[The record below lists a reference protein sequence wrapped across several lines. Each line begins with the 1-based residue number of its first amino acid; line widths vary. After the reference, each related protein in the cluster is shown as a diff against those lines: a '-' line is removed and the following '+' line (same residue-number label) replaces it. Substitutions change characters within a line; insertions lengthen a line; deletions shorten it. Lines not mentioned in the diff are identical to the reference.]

1 MNGTGWWFE
10 SLDQIRK
17 LQGNVL
23 DSIGL
28 GPDES
33 IYRIVFSRPAVR
45 LRFYGTERP
54 GSPILL
60 IVPAPIKRPYIWD
73 LSPERSVVRQAI
85 DHGFEV
91 YLAEWTEPDGQD
103 TLLGLEEYAGTMLE
117 ECMDAIAERSLSDKV
132 FLAGHSLG
140 GTFAALYGA
149 YRPEQIAGL
158 ILIEAPLHFAE
169 ASGAFKTLLNLGVP
183 VEAVIP
189 SSGRI
194 PGSLLNLI
202 SASAAP
208 GTFHV
213 DRYLDY
219 MASLPSRENLR
230 THWRVERWTLDE
242 LPLPR
247 KLFEDIVEQLYYE
260 DQFMRGELMVSNAR
274 LHPRDI
280 ASPLFAI
287 YEPASSIV
295 PPESVIEFYH
305 AAESPDKELMPYL
318 GDTGVALK
326 HVGALVGDSAH
337 RHIWPQVF
345 DWMGR
350 IGTQ

>member
-10 SLDQIRK
+10 FLDQVRK
-17 LQGNVL
+17 LHGNVL
-23 DSIGL
+23 DGIGL

-33 IYRIVFSRPAVR
+33 TYRIAFSRRTVR

-54 GSPILL
+54 GSPVLL

-73 LSPERSVVRQAI
+73 LSPERSVVRRAI

-91 YLAEWTEPDGQD
+91 YLVEWTKPDDQE
-103 TLLGLEEYAGTMLE
+103 TLLGLEEYAGTMLD
-117 ECMDAIAERSLSDKV
+117 ECMDVIAERSLSDKV

-149 YRPEQIAGL
+149 YRPKRIAGL

-169 ASGAFKTLLNLGVP
+169 ASGAFGTLLNLGVP
-183 VEAVIP
+183 AKAAIP

-208 GTFHV
+208 STFHV

-219 MASLPSRENLR
+219 MASLASREDLR
-230 THWRVERWTLDE
+230 THWRVERWALDE

-247 KLFEDIVEQLYYE
+247 KLFEDVVGQLYRE
-260 DQFMRGELMVSNAR
+260 DRFMRGELMVGSAR

-280 ASPLFAI
+280 ASPLFAV
-287 YEPASSIV
+287 YEPSSRIV
-295 PPESVIEFYH
+295 PPESVIEFHH
-305 AAESPDKELMPYL
+305 AAGSQDKELMPYL

-337 RHIWPQVF
+337 RYIWPQVF
-345 DWMGR
+345 DWLKRVGA
-350 IGTQ
+350 Q

>member
-1 MNGTGWWFE
+1 MNGNGWWFE
-10 SLDQIRK
+10 SLDRMRK

-23 DSIGL
+23 DGIGL

-33 IYRIVFSRPAVR
+33 AYRIVFSRPAVR

-73 LSPERSVVRQAI
+73 LSPERSVVRRAI
-85 DHGFEV
+85 DHGLEV
-91 YLAEWTEPDGQD
+91 YLVEWAEPDGQE
-103 TLLGLEEYAGTMLE
+103 TLLGLEQYAGTMLE
-117 ECMDAIAERSLSDKV
+117 ECIDAIAERSQSDKV

-149 YRPEQIAGL
+149 YRPERIAGL
-158 ILIEAPLHFAE
+158 ILIEAPLHFAQ
-169 ASGAFKTLLNLGVP
+169 ASGAFRTLLNLGVP
-183 VEAVIP
+183 AERVIP

-213 DRYLDY
+213 DRYLDC
-219 MASLPSRENLR
+219 MASLASRENLK
-230 THWRVERWTLDE
+230 THWRVERWALDE

-247 KLFEDIVEQLYYE
+247 KLFEDVVQQLYRE
-260 DQFMRGELMVSNAR
+260 DRFMCGELTIGNVR
-274 LHPRDI
+274 LHPRNI

-287 YEPASSIV
+287 YEPSSSIV

-305 AAESPDKELMPYL
+305 AAGSRDKELMSYF

-337 RHIWPQVF
+337 RRIWPQAF

-350 IGTQ
+350 VGTQ